1 MFPHANE
8 GGTEGVVGGLEEATP
23 FSDLKNDTR
32 TILIDD
38 FDCNITLTLAFSPPP
53 FITKEKKERDLLHA
67 AGHGWT

>member
-8 GGTEGVVGGLEEATP
+8 GGTKGVVGRFEEATP

-32 TILIDD
+32 TIPL
-38 FDCNITLTLAFSPPP
+38 P
-53 FITKEKKERDLLHA
+53 FITKGEKIRKGRAWKILSH